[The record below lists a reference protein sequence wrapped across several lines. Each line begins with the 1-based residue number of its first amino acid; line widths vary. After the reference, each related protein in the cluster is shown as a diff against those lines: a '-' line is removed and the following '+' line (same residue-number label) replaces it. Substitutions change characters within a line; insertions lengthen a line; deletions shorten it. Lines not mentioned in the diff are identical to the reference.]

1 MVFRESKFNYSTI
14 LEMPFRAT
22 VKNMKKYYFILLI
35 FTMNT
40 IVSNA
45 QKINI
50 DFLPKLMATK
60 PEQFKE
66 LMDNSEKYRLQIL
79 YTQID
84 RDKKNRPKF
93 TTFGYRINNSEYFYP
108 ASTVKFPASI
118 LALEKI
124 NNLNIKGLTKETPM
138 LTGAEFQKHTPVT
151 KDSTAE
157 NGLPS
162 VAHYIKKILMVSDND
177 AFNRLYEFI
186 GQEAFNATLH
196 QKGYENT
203 RIHHR
208 LQVGMNK
215 EQNRRTNP
223 IKFMQ
228 GNEIVYQQPM
238 VISEKNYNSANPVFI
253 GKGYMK
259 GDSLVNNP
267 YEFTDRN
274 FYPLLDQQA
283 VLKAVLFP
291 ESVEAKKRFNL
302 TQDDYKFMYKYM
314 SQMPT
319 ESKFPKYDPVEFY
332 PTYCKFLMYGSGK
345 NDVVNPNMRIFN
357 KVGDA
362 YGFLLDNA
370 YVVDFEKGVEFMLT
384 TVLLCNNDGIFN
396 DDKYDYDTV
405 GYPFMK
411 NLGKLIYEYEL
422 TRPKKNKADLS
433 RFKMKYD

>member
-1 MVFRESKFNYSTI
+1 
-14 LEMPFRAT
+14 
-22 VKNMKKYYFILLI
+22 MKKIYSLICLIIFIS
-35 FTMNT
+35 TM
-40 IVSNA
+40 SNA
-45 QKINI
+45 QKINT

-66 LMDNSEKYRLQIL
+66 LMDNSDKYRLQIL

-93 TTFGYRINNSEYFYP
+93 TTYGYRINNAEYFYP
-108 ASTVKFPASI
+108 ASTVKFPASV

-124 NNLNIKGLTKETPM
+124 NNLNIKGLTKDSPI

-186 GQEAFNATLH
+186 GQEDFNEALR

-223 IKFMQ
+223 VKFMS

-238 VISEKNYNSANPVFI
+238 VISEKNYNAQTPVFI
-253 GKGYMK
+253 GKGYTK
-259 GDSLVNNP
+259 GDSLVNSP

-283 VLKAVLFP
+283 ILKSILFP
-291 ESVEAKKRFNL
+291 ASVEPKKRFNL
-302 TQDDYKFMYKYM
+302 TENDYKFMYKYM

-319 ESKFPKYDPVEFY
+319 ESTYPKYDPTEFY
-332 PTYCKFLMYGSGK
+332 PTYCKFLMYGSNK

-362 YGFLLDNA
+362 YGFLLDNV
-370 YVVDFEKGVEFMLT
+370 YIVDFEKGVEFMLT
-384 TVLLCNNDGIFN
+384 TVLLCNNDEIFN

-405 GYPFMK
+405 GFPFMK
-411 NLGKLIYEYEL
+411 NLGRLIYEHEL
-422 TRPKKNKADLS
+422 SRTKKYKADLS
-433 RFKMKYD
+433 KFKMGYDK

>member
-1 MVFRESKFNYSTI
+1 
-14 LEMPFRAT
+14 
-22 VKNMKKYYFILLI
+22 MKKLYFVLLI
-35 FTMNT
+35 LMMTN
-40 IVSNA
+40 ISNA
-45 QKINI
+45 QKINT
-50 DFLPKLMATK
+50 DFLPNLMATK

-66 LMDNSEKYRLQIL
+66 LMDNAGRYRLQIL

-93 TTFGYRINNSEYFYP
+93 TSHGYRISNTEYFYP
-108 ASTVKFPASI
+108 ASTVKFPAAA

-124 NNLNIKGLTKETPM
+124 NNLNIKGLNKETVM
-138 LTGAEFQKHTPVT
+138 LTGAEYERHTPVT

-177 AFNRLYEFI
+177 AFNRLYELM
-186 GQEAFNATLH
+186 GQEGFNDALRK
-196 QKGYENT
+196 KGYADT
-203 RIHHR
+203 RIFHR
-208 LQVGMNK
+208 LQVGMNG

-223 IKFMQ
+223 IKFMN
-228 GNEIVYQQPM
+228 GDKVVYEQPM
-238 VISEKNYNSANPVFI
+238 ITSEKIYDSPTPITV

-259 GDSLVNNP
+259 GDSLVNEPFGFSN
-267 YEFTDRN
+267 RN
-274 FYPLLDQQA
+274 FYPLVEQQS
-283 VLKAVLFP
+283 VLKSILFP
-291 ESVEAKKRFNL
+291 EAVEAKKRFNL
-302 TQDDYKFMYKYM
+302 TDEDYKFMYKYM

-319 ESKFPKYDPVEFY
+319 ESIYPKYDLTEFY

-345 NDVVNPNMRIFN
+345 NDVPNPNIRIFN

-370 YVVDFEKGVEFMLT
+370 YIVDFEKGVEFMLT
-384 TVLLCNNDGIFN
+384 TVLLCNNDQIFN

-411 NLGKLIYEYEL
+411 NLGQLIYNYEL
-422 TRPKKNKADLS
+422 TRKRKNKADLS
-433 RFKMKYD
+433 KFKIVYDK

>member
-1 MVFRESKFNYSTI
+1 
-14 LEMPFRAT
+14 
-22 VKNMKKYYFILLI
+22 MKKILLFFVLI
-35 FTMNT
+35 IISSVM
-40 IVSNA
+40 SNA
-45 QKINI
+45 QKINT
-50 DFLPKLMATK
+50 DFLQKLMATK

-66 LMDNSEKYRLQIL
+66 LMDNADKYRLQIL

-108 ASTVKFPASI
+108 ASTVKFPASV

-124 NNLNIKGLTKETPM
+124 NNLKIKGLTKETVM
-138 LTGAEFQKHTPVT
+138 LTGAEYERHTPVA

-186 GQEAFNATLH
+186 GQEDFNETLWN
-196 QKGYENT
+196 KGYENT
-203 RIHHR
+203 RIFHR
-208 LQVGMNK
+208 LQVGMNE

-238 VISEKNYNSANPVFI
+238 IISEKNYSSLTPISV
-253 GKGYMK
+253 GKGYMQ
-259 GDSLVNNP
+259 GDSVVNKP
-267 YEFTDRN
+267 FDFTDRN

-283 VLKAVLFP
+283 VLKSILFP
-291 ESVEAKKRFNL
+291 EAVEPKKRFNL
-302 TQDDYKFMYKYM
+302 TEDDYQFMYKYM

-319 ESKFPKYDPVEFY
+319 ESTYPSYNPIEFY

-345 NDVVNPNMRIFN
+345 NEVVNPNMRIFN

-370 YVVDFEKGVEFMLT
+370 YIVDFEKGVEFMLT
-384 TVLLCNNDGIFN
+384 TVLLCNDDQIFN
-396 DDKYDYDTV
+396 DDKYDYDTI
-405 GYPFMK
+405 GFPFMK
-411 NLGKLIYEYEL
+411 NLGQLIYNHEL
-422 TRPKKNKADLS
+422 TRPRKYKADLS
-433 RFKMKYD
+433 RFKMVYDK

>member
-1 MVFRESKFNYSTI
+1 
-14 LEMPFRAT
+14 
-22 VKNMKKYYFILLI
+22 MKKIYLLFLFI
-35 FTMNT
+35 TMNQ
-40 IVSNA
+40 IMSNA
-45 QKINI
+45 QKINT
-50 DFLPKLMATK
+50 DLLPKLMATK

-66 LMDNSEKYRLQIL
+66 LMDNADKYRLQIL

-93 TTFGYRINNSEYFYP
+93 TTFGYRINNTEYFYP
-108 ASTVKFPASI
+108 ASTVKFPASA

-157 NGLPS
+157 NGMPS

-186 GQEAFNATLH
+186 GQEAFNETLH
-196 QKGYENT
+196 QKGYINT

-228 GNEIVYQQPM
+228 GNEIIYEQPM
-238 VISEKNYNSANPVFI
+238 VISEKNYSSETPIFV

-259 GDSLVNNP
+259 GDSLLNNP

-283 VLKAVLFP
+283 VLKAILFP
-291 ESVEAKKRFNL
+291 ESVKPKKRFNL
-302 TQDDYKFMYKYM
+302 TDDDYKFLYKYM

-319 ESKFPKYDPVEFY
+319 ESTYPKYDNAEFY

-370 YVVDFEKGVEFMLT
+370 YIVDFEKGVEFMLT
-384 TVLLCNNDGIFN
+384 TVLLCNNDEIFN

-405 GYPFMK
+405 GLPFMK
-411 NLGKLIYEYEL
+411 NLGQLIYTHEL
-422 TRPKKNKADLS
+422 TRPRKYKADLS
-433 RFKMKYD
+433 RFRVGYDK

>member
-1 MVFRESKFNYSTI
+1 
-14 LEMPFRAT
+14 
-22 VKNMKKYYFILLI
+22 MKKVYLLSALII
-35 FTMNT
+35 FTFTM
-40 IVSNA
+40 SNA
-45 QKINI
+45 QKINA
-50 DFLPKLMATK
+50 DFLPKLLATK

-66 LMDNSEKYRLQIL
+66 LTENSDKYRLQIL

-84 RDKKNRPKF
+84 RDKKNNPKF
-93 TTFGYRINNSEYFYP
+93 TTFGYRINNTEYFYP
-108 ASTVKFPASI
+108 ASTVKLPASV

-124 NNLNIKGLTKETPM
+124 NNLNIKGLTRDSPM
-138 LTGAEFQKHTPVT
+138 LTGAEFQKHTPMM

-162 VAHYIKKILMVSDND
+162 VAHYVKKILMVSDND

-186 GQEAFNATLH
+186 GQEAFNEALH
-196 QKGYENT
+196 QKGYANT

-223 IKFMQ
+223 IKFMS
-228 GNEIVYQQPM
+228 GDEIIYQQPM
-238 VISEKNYNSANPVFI
+238 VISEKNYNSQTSVSV
-253 GKGYMK
+253 GKGYVK
-259 GDSLVNNP
+259 NDSLVNTP
-267 YEFTDRN
+267 FDFTDKN

-283 VLKAVLFP
+283 ILKAILFP
-291 ESVEAKKRFNL
+291 ASVKPKKRFNL
-302 TQDDYKFMYKYM
+302 TEDDYKFLYKYM

-319 ESKFPKYDPVEFY
+319 ESTYPKYDPTEFY

-370 YVVDFEKGVEFMLT
+370 YIVDFEKGVEFMLT
-384 TVLLCNNDGIFN
+384 TVLLCNNDQIFN
-396 DDKYDYDTV
+396 DDKYDYDTI
-405 GYPFMK
+405 GFPFMK

-422 TRPKKNKADLS
+422 TRPRKIKADLS
-433 RFKMKYD
+433 RFRLGYDK

>member
-1 MVFRESKFNYSTI
+1 
-14 LEMPFRAT
+14 
-22 VKNMKKYYFILLI
+22 MKKIYVFFLVI
-35 FTMNT
+35 FPSIM
-40 IVSNA
+40 SNA
-45 QKINI
+45 QKINT
-50 DFLPKLMATK
+50 DFLPKLMVTK

-66 LMDNSEKYRLQIL
+66 LMDNADKYRLQIL

-108 ASTVKFPASI
+108 ASTVKFPASA

-124 NNLNIKGLTKETPM
+124 NNLKIKELTKETVM
-138 LTGAEFQKHTPVT
+138 LTGAEYERHTPVT

-186 GQEAFNATLH
+186 GQEDFNETLWN
-196 QKGYENT
+196 KGYENT
-203 RIHHR
+203 RIFHR

-223 IKFMQ
+223 LKFMR

-238 VISEKNYNSANPVFI
+238 IISEKNYSSLTPISV
-253 GKGYMK
+253 GKGYVQ
-259 GDSLVNNP
+259 GDSVVNTP
-267 YEFTDRN
+267 FDFTDRN
-274 FYPLLDQQA
+274 FYPLLDQQS
-283 VLKAVLFP
+283 VLKSILFP
-291 ESVEAKKRFNL
+291 EAVKPKKRFNL
-302 TQDDYKFMYKYM
+302 TEDDYQFMYKYM

-319 ESKFPKYDPVEFY
+319 ESIYPSYNPTEFH

-345 NDVVNPNMRIFN
+345 NEVVNPNMRIFN

-370 YVVDFEKGVEFMLT
+370 YIVDFEKGVEFMLT
-384 TVLLCNNDGIFN
+384 TVLLCNNDQIFN
-396 DDKYDYDTV
+396 DDKYDYDTI
-405 GYPFMK
+405 GFPFMK
-411 NLGKLIYEYEL
+411 NLGQLIYNHEL
-422 TRPKKNKADLS
+422 TRPRKYKADLS
-433 RFKMKYD
+433 RFKMVYDK

>member
-1 MVFRESKFNYSTI
+1 
-14 LEMPFRAT
+14 
-22 VKNMKKYYFILLI
+22 MKKIYLI
-35 FTMNT
+35 IFFMTTNFTMS
-40 IVSNA
+40 IA
-45 QKINI
+45 QKIDK

-66 LMDNSEKYRLQIL
+66 FLDNPDSYRLQIL

-93 TTFGYRINNSEYFYP
+93 TSFGYRINNTEYFYP
-108 ASTVKFPASI
+108 ASTVKFPASV

-124 NNLNIKGLTKETPM
+124 NNLKIKGLTKETPM
-138 LTGAEFQKHTPVT
+138 LTGAEFQKHTPVV

-186 GQEAFNATLH
+186 GQEAFNETLH

-208 LQVGMNK
+208 LQVGMNG
-215 EQNRRTNP
+215 EENRRTNP
-223 IKFMQ
+223 IKFVQ
-228 GNEIVYQQPM
+228 GKEIVYQQPM
-238 VISEKNYNSANPVFI
+238 VISGKNYTSPTPIRV
-253 GKGYMK
+253 GKGYMQ
-259 GDSLVNNP
+259 GDSIVNRP
-267 YEFTDRN
+267 YDFTERN
-274 FYPLLDQQA
+274 FYPLLDQQS

-291 ESVEAKKRFNL
+291 ESVEPKKRFNL
-302 TQDDYKFMYKYM
+302 TENDYKFIFKHM

-319 ESKFPKYDPVEFY
+319 ESTYPNYNPTEFY

-345 NDVVNPNMRIFN
+345 NDLLNPNMRIFN

-370 YVVDFEKGVEFMLT
+370 YIVDFEKGVEFMLT
-384 TVLLCNNDGIFN
+384 TVLLCNNDQIFN
-396 DDKYDYDTV
+396 DDKYDYDTI
-405 GYPFMK
+405 GFPFMK
-411 NLGKLIYEYEL
+411 NLGQLIYKHEL
-422 TRPKKNKADLS
+422 VRPRKNKADLS
-433 RFKMKYD
+433 RFKMSYDK

>member
-1 MVFRESKFNYSTI
+1 
-14 LEMPFRAT
+14 
-22 VKNMKKYYFILLI
+22 MKKIYLLLFFVTI
-35 FTMNT
+35 NFT
-40 IVSNA
+40 ISNA
-45 QKINI
+45 QKIDA

-66 LMDNSEKYRLQIL
+66 FLDNPDKYRLQIL

-93 TTFGYRINNSEYFYP
+93 TTFGYRINNTEYFYP

-124 NNLNIKGLTKETPM
+124 NNLKIKGLTKETPM
-138 LTGAEFQKHTPVT
+138 ITGAEFQKHTPVT

-186 GQEAFNATLH
+186 GQEAFNETLH

-203 RIHHR
+203 RIFHR
-208 LQVGMNK
+208 LQVGMNQ

-228 GNEIVYQQPM
+228 RNEIVHQQPM
-238 VISEKNYNSANPVFI
+238 VISEKNYSSASPIGI
-253 GKGYMK
+253 GKGYMQN
-259 GDSLVNNP
+259 DSIINTP
-267 YEFTDRN
+267 FDFTDRN

-291 ESVEAKKRFNL
+291 ESVEPKKRFNL
-302 TQDDYKFMYKYM
+302 TEEDYKFVYKYM

-319 ESKFPKYDPVEFY
+319 ESTFPNYNPSEFY

-370 YVVDFEKGVEFMLT
+370 YIVDFENGVEFILT
-384 TVLLCNNDGIFN
+384 TVLLCNNDQIFN

-405 GYPFMK
+405 GFPFMK
-411 NLGKLIYEYEL
+411 NLGQLIYTHEL
-422 TRPKKNKADLS
+422 TRPRKYKADLS
-433 RFKMKYD
+433 KFKMVYDK

>member
-1 MVFRESKFNYSTI
+1 
-14 LEMPFRAT
+14 
-22 VKNMKKYYFILLI
+22 MKKIYVFFLVI
-35 FTMNT
+35 FPSIM
-40 IVSNA
+40 SNA
-45 QKINI
+45 QKINT
-50 DFLPKLMATK
+50 DLLPKLMATK

-66 LMDNSEKYRLQIL
+66 LMDNADKYRLQIL

-84 RDKKNRPKF
+84 RDKKNYPKF

-108 ASTVKFPASI
+108 ASTVKFPASA

-124 NNLNIKGLTKETPM
+124 NNLKIKGLTKETVM
-138 LTGAEFQKHTPVT
+138 LTGAEYERHTPIT

-186 GQEAFNATLH
+186 GQKDFNETLRN
-196 QKGYENT
+196 KGYENT
-203 RIHHR
+203 RIFHR

-238 VISEKNYNSANPVFI
+238 IISEKNYSSVTPISV
-253 GKGYMK
+253 GKGYVQ
-259 GDSLVNNP
+259 GGSVVNTP
-267 YEFTDRN
+267 FDFTNRN
-274 FYPLLDQQA
+274 FYPLLDQQS
-283 VLKAVLFP
+283 VLKSILFP
-291 ESVEAKKRFNL
+291 EAVEPKKRFNL
-302 TQDDYKFMYKYM
+302 TEDDYKFMYKYM

-319 ESKFPKYDPVEFY
+319 ESTYPSYNPTEFY

-345 NDVVNPNMRIFN
+345 NEVVNSDMRIFN

-370 YVVDFEKGVEFMLT
+370 YIVDFEKGIEFMLT
-384 TVLLCNNDGIFN
+384 TVLLCNDDQIFN
-396 DDKYDYDTV
+396 DDKYDYDTI
-405 GYPFMK
+405 GFPFMK
-411 NLGKLIYEYEL
+411 NLGQLIYTHEL
-422 TRPKKNKADLS
+422 TRKRKNKPDLS
-433 RFKMKYD
+433 RFKISYDK

>member
-1 MVFRESKFNYSTI
+1 
-14 LEMPFRAT
+14 
-22 VKNMKKYYFILLI
+22 MKKIYVFFFLI
-35 FTMNT
+35 TFTSTM
-40 IVSNA
+40 SNA
-45 QKINI
+45 QKINT

-66 LMDNSEKYRLQIL
+66 LMDNADKYQLQIL

-108 ASTVKFPASI
+108 ASTVKFPASA

-124 NNLNIKGLTKETPM
+124 NNLKIKELTKETVM
-138 LTGAEFQKHTPVT
+138 LTGAEYERHTPVT

-186 GQEAFNATLH
+186 GQEDFNETLRK
-196 QKGYENT
+196 KGYENT
-203 RIHHR
+203 RIFHR

-223 IKFMQ
+223 LKFMR

-238 VISEKNYNSANPVFI
+238 IISEKNYSSLTPISV
-253 GKGYMK
+253 GKGYVQ
-259 GDSLVNNP
+259 GDSVVNTP
-267 YEFTDRN
+267 FDFTDRN
-274 FYPLLDQQA
+274 FYPLLDQQS
-283 VLKAVLFP
+283 VLKSILFP
-291 ESVEAKKRFNL
+291 EAVEPKKRFNL
-302 TQDDYKFMYKYM
+302 TEDDYKFMYKYM

-319 ESKFPKYDPVEFY
+319 ESTYPSYNPTEFY

-345 NDVVNPNMRIFN
+345 NEVVNPNMRIFN

-370 YVVDFEKGVEFMLT
+370 YIVDFEKGVEFMLT
-384 TVLLCNNDGIFN
+384 TVLLCNNDQIFN
-396 DDKYDYDTV
+396 DDKYDYDTI
-405 GYPFMK
+405 GFPFMK
-411 NLGKLIYEYEL
+411 NLGQLIYNHEL
-422 TRPKKNKADLS
+422 TRPRKYKADLS
-433 RFKMKYD
+433 RFKMVYDK